1 MEPVRKN
8 LVIRLNP
15 NDNVVVA
22 RKDIAAGVEI
32 PEEGFVTKTEVPAG
46 YKVASRDIKK
56 GEPIIKYNIRIGF
69 AKEDTPVGTMMH
81 THNIVFDHGE
91 LDYAFCRDY
100 KPVQLIPEAERAT
113 FQGIVRKNGSVGTR
127 NYIAILSDS
136 NCSNTA
142 TRMVANHFTPE
153 VLKNYPNVDGVIPL
167 CTTLG
172 CGMEMT
178 GEPMTLL
185 RRTMFGYMDNPNV
198 AGTVVMALGCER
210 NNVYDMFREL
220 GLEEGPMLT
229 KIVMEEVG
237 GTAIAVKMG
246 IEAVERMLPIAND
259 VKRETVSAEH
269 IVLAL
274 KCGGSDGFSGLSA
287 NPALG
292 RAADTIVRNGGTVIL
307 AETPE
312 IFGAE
317 HTLTCRA
324 RTPEVA
330 QKLLDRIDWWLE
342 YNKGRD
348 CQINGRV
355 SPGNN
360 KGGIAN
366 ILEKSLGASKKG
378 GETPL
383 NEVYL
388 YGEKVR
394 EKGLVFMD
402 TPGYDPVAATGQ
414 VAGGANV
421 MCFTTGRG
429 SCYGCVPVP
438 SIKLASNTPMYQR
451 MVADMDINCGTIID
465 GEQSLD
471 EVGQEIFEMILK
483 VASGEK
489 TKSEKIGVGADEYVP
504 WEIGVRA

>member
-1 MEPVRKN
+1 MEKIISP
-8 LVIRLNP
+8 VIRLNEQ
-15 NDNVVVA
+15 DNVVVA
-22 RKDIAAGVEI
+22 RMDLEPGVQV
-32 PEEGFVTKTEVPAG
+32 PGEGFTTKTPVPAG

-56 GEPIIKYNIRIGF
+56 GEAVVKYNIRIGF
-69 AKEDTPVGTMMH
+69 AKEDTPAGVMMH
-81 THNIVFDHGE
+81 SHNIVFDHGT

-100 KPVQLIPEAERAT
+100 KPVELIPENERAV
-113 FQGIVRKNGSVGTR
+113 FQGIVRENGSVGTR
-127 NYIAILSDS
+127 NYIAVMADS
-136 NCSNTA
+136 NCSATA
-142 TRMVANHFTPE
+142 VRRIAAYFTPDK
-153 VLKNYPNVDGVIPL
+153 LKAYPNVDGVIPL
-167 CTTLG
+167 VTTLG

-178 GEPMTLL
+178 GEPMDLL

-198 AGTVVMALGCER
+198 AGTVVVALGCER
-210 NNVYDMFREL
+210 NNIYDMFEKL
-220 GLEEGPMLT
+220 GLVEGPMLK
-229 KIVMEEVG
+229 KIVMQEIG
-237 GTAIAVKMG
+237 GTVRAIENG
-246 IEAVERMLPIAND
+246 IAEVYKMLPLAD
-259 VKRETVSAEH
+259 LAKRQTVSAEH
-269 IVLAL
+269 LVLAL

-292 RAADTIVRNGGTVIL
+292 RAVDILVKNGGTAIL
-307 AETPE
+307 SETPE

-324 RTPEVA
+324 KTPEVA

-348 CQINGRV
+348 CQINGKV

-378 GETPL
+378 GETAL
-383 NEVYL
+383 NAVYL

-414 VAGGANV
+414 IAGGANI
-421 MCFTTGRG
+421 MAFTTGRG

-438 SIKLASNTPMYQR
+438 SVKLASNTPMYTR
-451 MVADMDINCGTIID
+451 MEADMDINCGVVIE
-465 GEQSLD
+465 GKKNLD
-471 EVGQEIFEMILK
+471 EMGQIIFNELLET
-483 VASGEK
+483 ASGRK
-489 TKSEKIGVGADEYVP
+489 SKSEAIGVGEDEYIP
-504 WEIGVRA
+504 WAIGVLA